1 MTTGQVGVAASRP
14 PADVAGAFAL
24 LAAASDPKGAVAS
37 YSAISARGVLQPPET
52 GKTRLSESQRGEKA
66 A

>member
-37 YSAISARGVLQPPET
+37 HSALSAPRVLTHQ
-52 GKTRLSESQRGEKA
+52 KTKKRA
-66 A
+66 